1 MHWRH
6 RVNKIH
12 RFLTLMEWTLQCSGD
27 DSTEKSDHEIS
38 LDSETVP
45 IIFKGWSHIN
55 NINVTKELVRY
66 TNSQVHTRLTES
78 ETLGDW
84 AEGFVF

>member
-1 MHWRH
+1 M
-6 RVNKIH
+6 NKIH
-12 RFLTLMEWTLQCSGD
+12 RFLTLMEWTEWTLQCSGD

-66 TNSQVHTRLTES
+66 MNSQVHTRLTES

>member
-1 MHWRH
+1 MYHALETQIPYSH
-6 RVNKIH
+6 GMDTPVH
-12 RFLTLMEWTLQCSGD
+12 GD
-27 DSTEKSDHEIS
+27 DSTEKNGHEIS

-45 IIFKGWSHIN
+45 IILKRWSHIN

-66 TNSQVHTRLTES
+66 TNSQVHTRPTES

-84 AEGFVF
+84 AQGFVF